1 MKLVILLAVICLLL
15 ADAELTNSE
24 QRELDFYKD
33 QISLTYD
40 YLIAE
45 GCHRFVRA
53 KRQTSIDLRA
63 RIDIQKE
70 LSENLMKDLIE
81 CRKSKSTTLQIGNST
96 AATGTTPT
104 TLHLQPIE
112 CQNAVNYTEPWRR
125 DHLRSNFKP
134 KGPRSHKRYACDLGV
149 TSNSWFRFTG
159 KAGNQ
164 MLNRCP
170 KYQSCGSLK
179 PLWTDEEMPTV
190 VGMAAKV
197 KAHGVGLKKC
207 KAFTITVEAM
217 RCSWNSDYDI
227 IYKQTTNRRRSCD
240 SAFCGMI

>member
-1 MKLVILLAVICLLL
+1 MKLVILLAVACLLL
-15 ADAELTNSE
+15 ADAELTSSE
-24 QRELDFYKD
+24 QRKLDFYKD

-112 CQNAVNYTEPWRR
+112 CQNAVNYTESWRR

-134 KGPRSHKRYACDLGV
+134 KGPRSHKRYACDLQFLVQIYGKSRK
-149 TSNSWFRFTG
+149 SNVKQMSKISELRF
-159 KAGNQ
+159 
-164 MLNRCP
+164 P
-170 KYQSCGSLK
+170 K
-179 PLWTDEEMPTV
+179 T
-190 VGMAAKV
+190 
-197 KAHGVGLKKC
+197 
-207 KAFTITVEAM
+207 AM
-217 RCSWNSDYDI
+217 D
-227 IYKQTTNRRRSCD
+227 K
-240 SAFCGMI
+240 